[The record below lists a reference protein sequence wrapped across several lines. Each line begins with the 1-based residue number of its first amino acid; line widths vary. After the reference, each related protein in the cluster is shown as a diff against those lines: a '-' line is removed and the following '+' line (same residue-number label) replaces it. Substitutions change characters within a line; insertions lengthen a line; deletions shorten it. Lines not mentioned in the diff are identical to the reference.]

1 MGYPLKSLQFNTSL
15 QIGSKL
21 DCSIFWWR
29 FPNEQIPHIGIS
41 MSSGQK
47 LDAATL
53 NSDRYGFVFHP
64 FFSNTQNPE
73 YFYPINW
80 LLDAETAALKV
91 IGNDV
96 TAEYTKKI
104 NAAVQHENTNYE
116 RHTIQSK
123 NYSDRQNLGG
133 EKKEFL
139 KLAANAISEI
149 DAGKIRKV
157 VLARTKRMDLTDGT
171 EVAKIFEDLCRFYP
185 EAFVSMVSRPGAEIW
200 IGATPEPFLQS
211 ISAEYSAIALAGT
224 RVKSTIHKDNEWNNK
239 EKIEQELVAK
249 FFEESLTEF
258 DIKGLEIKG
267 PNTIPAGHLEHIQT
281 EFRFRIGER
290 PDSTFMELIQ
300 KLHPSPAI
308 CGYPKETAM
317 NFISEYESFDRSF
330 FCGFLGPVNS
340 EKKSSLF
347 VNIRCAQVF
356 GDAVIIYAGA
366 GITIDSDPVKEW
378 EETNLKCDTII
389 KALNF

>member
-1 MGYPLKSLQFNTSL
+1 
-15 QIGSKL
+15 
-21 DCSIFWWR
+21 
-29 FPNEQIPHIGIS
+29 